1 MNNKAANPSLQV
13 DLAGIQLENP
23 VMTASGTFG
32 YGEEYGE
39 LFDLKRL
46 GAIVV
51 KATTKRPRMGN
62 PYPRVVETA
71 AGMLSSCGL
80 QNIGVDA
87 FITDKMPYLRETGI
101 PVIVNIAGE
110 SEDEFVEVAQKLNA
124 TNGISAL
131 EMNVSCP
138 NVKSGGMIFGR
149 DPATVLR
156 LVKAVKSVSE
166 LPIICKLT
174 PNVTDIVEIAL
185 AAQEGGADA
194 VSLINALWG
203 MAIDVETKKPILGNV
218 TGGLTGPA
226 IKPVAL
232 RMVWQVAQAVSV
244 PIIGIGGITTASD
257 ALEFIIAGATAVQVG
272 TANFFRPR
280 ATLEIIDGIEAY
292 LQNHGYSHIHELRGT
307 LTLES
312 PNGPR

>member
-1 MNNKAANPSLQV
+1 MNNKVQGNPALQV
-13 DLAGIQLENP
+13 DLAGVSLQNP

-32 YGEEYGE
+32 YGEEYGG
-39 LFDLKRL
+39 LFDLQRL

-51 KATTKRPRMGN
+51 KATTKTPRMGN

-71 AGMLSSCGL
+71 AGMLSSCGM
-80 QNIGVDA
+80 QNVGVEV
-87 FITDKMPYLRETGI
+87 FIREKMPYLRQLGI

-110 SEDEFVEVAQKLNA
+110 SEDDFVFVANKLSV
-124 TNGISAL
+124 TEGVSAL

-138 NVKSGGMIFGR
+138 NVQNGGMTFGR
-149 DPATVLR
+149 DPATVFR
-156 LVKAVKSVSE
+156 LVRSVKSVSQ
-166 LPIICKLT
+166 LPVICKLT

-185 AAQEGGADA
+185 AAQAAGADA

-203 MAIDVETKKPILGNV
+203 MAIDVETKKPLLGNV

-244 PIIGIGGITTASD
+244 PVIGIGGITTAGD

-272 TANFFRPR
+272 TANFFRPK

-292 LQNHGYSHIHELRGT
+292 LQNHGYRHIDELRGS
-307 LTLES
+307 LEV
-312 PNGPR
+312 